1 VFSILVLIEDCLSS
15 DLLNIN
21 RIFSSL
27 PYASVSKRVLM
38 QNLSHEN
45 EFDLHG
51 KSACRRNTFST
62 RFGSEARDNSEM
74 AYIKHI
80 VVVWTASHDVLEGM
94 LLKSV
99 GNVFKSGLKAIYPIR
114 SQNQFVCGELNAI
127 ISARNVRSCLRRDLW
142 PCNLTRIFSSS
153 FH

>member
-1 VFSILVLIEDCLSS
+1 MFSILVLIEDCLSS

-80 VVVWTASHDVLEGM
+80 VVVWTASLDVLEGM

-127 ISARNVRSCLRRDLW
+127 ISGRNVRSCLRRGLW

-153 FH
+153 FQ